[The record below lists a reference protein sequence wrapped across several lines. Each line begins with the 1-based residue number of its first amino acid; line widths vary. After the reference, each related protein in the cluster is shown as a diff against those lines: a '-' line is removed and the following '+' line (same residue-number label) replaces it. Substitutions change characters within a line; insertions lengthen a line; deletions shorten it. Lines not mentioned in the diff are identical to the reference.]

1 MIIEMKFEAIP
12 LETCQLDATYHCT
25 CNCFDPTRATGQT
38 QMPTHTH
45 NPLTI
50 SPNVKRLHFHYHQRL
65 PHPLTI
71 FPDQFNSNIH
81 LATLQNQHEK
91 PENWKTRAQVAT
103 VKGDC
108 GCSLVAVF
116 RPAINGGKYT
126 KCFITHTPHV
136 PARNRDRAS
145 FRTRQM
151 CPQCK
156 QNAHVNY
163 TGQQEPRN
171 KRTLTTKANRS
182 LWLRVFVFLCELK
195 MTHFESKRSKIETHT
210 IKRRKIK
217 KSASELTFKRET
229 TGKQKP

>member
-1 MIIEMKFEAIP
+1 VIVAVLLLLF
-12 LETCQLDATYHCT
+12 
-25 CNCFDPTRATGQT
+25 FG
-38 QMPTHTH
+38 
-45 NPLTI
+45 
-50 SPNVKRLHFHYHQRL
+50 QRL
-65 PHPLTI
+65 MEENT
-71 FPDQFNSNIH
+71 
-81 LATLQNQHEK
+81 QN
-91 PENWKTRAQVAT
+91 VL
-103 VKGDC
+103 
-108 GCSLVAVF
+108 SLIRHMCRRETEIGRV
-116 RPAINGGKYT
+116 
-126 KCFITHTPHV
+126 
-136 PARNRDRAS
+136 